1 LYKGGENLT
10 ERELRQ
16 ISLNN
21 QKLQQMKNRYE
32 EERFKSLAKGQN
44 ITGMPHV
51 PGVKDNIGN
60 YVTDLV
66 MLQET
71 IETLQHIN
79 NLLIMEARSFI
90 DSIPDGIIR
99 MILELKY
106 INNIPEYSIPCLV
119 GNNIKERDVKK
130 IIRTFF
136 LDYLLY
142 M

>member
-1 LYKGGENLT
+1 MT
-10 ERELRQ
+10 ESELRQ

-21 QKLQQMKNRYE
+21 QKLQQMKNKYE
-32 EERFKSLAKGQN
+32 DERFRSLVKGQN
-44 ITGMPHV
+44 ITGMPHA

-71 IETLQHIN
+71 IETLQRIN
-79 NLLIMEARSFI
+79 NLLIIDARKFI
-90 DSIPDGIIR
+90 DSIPDGMIR
-99 MILELKY
+99 IILELKY
-106 INNIPEYSIPCLV
+106 INNIPDYSIPSMV

-136 LDYLLY
+136 LDCLLY